1 MDTQQEFCEYSWI
14 IPLKETAEVY
24 FWSRASTI
32 EEAHQDVLK
41 KLDATT
47 YDYSR
52 NTLINYFD
60 SNNKQYTMEEFII
73 HTKPSIYYKTND
85 NYDNDDLDDLDEL
98 GDMSEDENS
107 HYDDY

>member
-14 IPLKETAEVY
+14 IPLKETTEVY
-24 FWSRASTI
+24 FWSKVSSI
-32 EEAHQDVLK
+32 EEARRDVLK
-41 KLDATT
+41 KIDATT
-47 YDYSR
+47 YHYSR

-73 HTKPSIYYKTND
+73 NTKPSIYYKTTD
-85 NYDNDDLDDLDEL
+85 NYDLDDL
-98 GDMSEDENS
+98 GDMSEDEHS